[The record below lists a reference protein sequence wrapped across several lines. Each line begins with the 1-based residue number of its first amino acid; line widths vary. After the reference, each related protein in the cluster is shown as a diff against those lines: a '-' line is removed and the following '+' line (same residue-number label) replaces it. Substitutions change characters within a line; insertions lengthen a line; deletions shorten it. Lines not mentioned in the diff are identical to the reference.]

1 MDLQRLPK
9 NALSAS
15 SSLVDLPEYIITSF
29 VPGAQPFLKK
39 YPRLFRVLGVFLA
52 LWYFGPLARLQA
64 LWSRFS
70 SLTVATV
77 NVTSEE
83 DLFGYMVTYLT
94 ERKTLRA
101 DQTLNAI
108 SNPPQEINRRNPR
121 GAEEESNRRAQ
132 NEPKIKYEQDQGWQ
146 LFVFKRRLFWTKR
159 HTGDGH
165 VYIGHRYK
173 RMEILS
179 VSCLGR
185 DTKPVKEMLEE
196 IFQQK
201 KTEERTLTTIRRPT
215 SGGYSGKLSWSR
227 LTSKPRRGLDT
238 VILDGSKKEEVL
250 ADVEEYLD
258 ETTKQFYGNRGIP
271 YRRGYLFF
279 GPPGVG
285 KTSMA
290 LALAAKFNLDVYNM
304 TLLDQDLTDSD
315 LISLLNQLPGKSLL
329 LLEDIDTAGL
339 SRKGKPAA
347 PSRRRQRQATAVNR
361 LVGIP
366 PEKKDDATPDSD
378 DEDAAGQRSNISL
391 SGLLNA
397 IDGVAAPEGH
407 ILIMTTNKPE
417 ALDDALVRAGRISV
431 RVGFAKATRVQAEE
445 IFKRMYVEDTS
456 TSSSD
461 AQKPEPDIKPKEKPE
476 PVVTEERLEELATN
490 FATALPEG
498 EYSPADLQDY
508 LLVHKKDPEKAVA
521 DIVPWMEKMQEE
533 RRKKEDEREAD
544 AEVKRKRK
552 EEKAEAWKEQLRK
565 AMKESTSPEEK
576 GKVEKGAEA
585 KDQAEKS
592 GKGDDD
598 DGTTV

>member
-1 MDLQRLPK
+1 MG
-9 NALSAS
+9 
-15 SSLVDLPEYIITSF
+15 E
-29 VPGAQPFLKK
+29 
-39 YPRLFRVLGVFLA
+39 
-52 LWYFGPLARLQA
+52 
-64 LWSRFS
+64 
-70 SLTVATV
+70 
-77 NVTSEE
+77 
-83 DLFGYMVTYLT
+83 
-94 ERKTLRA
+94 
-101 DQTLNAI
+101 
-108 SNPPQEINRRNPR
+108 
-121 GAEEESNRRAQ
+121 
-132 NEPKIKYEQDQGWQ
+132 
-146 LFVFKRRLFWTKR
+146 
-159 HTGDGH
+159 GH
-165 VYIGHRYK
+165 VYIGNRYK

-185 DTKPVKEMLEE
+185 NTKPVKEMLEE
-196 IFQQK
+196 IFSQK

-339 SRKGKPAA
+339 NRKGKVAP
-347 PSRRRQRQATAVNR
+347 PSRRRQRQAMAVNR

-366 PEKKDDATPDSD
+366 PEKKDDGSPESD
-378 DEDAAGQRSNISL
+378 DEENAGQRSNISL

-417 ALDDALVRAGRISV
+417 ALDEALVRAGRISV
-431 RVGFAKATRVQAEE
+431 RVGFTKATRVQAEE
-445 IFKRMYVEDTS
+445 IFKRMYVDDTS
-456 TSSSD
+456 ATPSPPSETPKPDTTTISSTD
-461 AQKPEPDIKPKEKPE
+461 TKDKEKPE
-476 PVVTEERLEELATN
+476 PIITPSHLEDLSQK
-490 FATALPEG
+490 FASSLPEG

-508 LLVHKKDPEKAVA
+508 LLVHKKDPEKAVT
-521 DIVPWMEKMQEE
+521 DVEGWMEKMREE
-533 RRKKEDEREAD
+533 RQKKEDEKEAD
-544 AEVKRKRK
+544 AEAKRKKK
-552 EEKAEAWKEQLRK
+552 EEKDKKWKEQLREAVK
-565 AMKESTSPEEK
+565 GDAEEGAAEEK
-576 GKVEKGAEA
+576 DGENEKKGEEA
-585 KDQAEKS
+585 KGEETAKD
-592 GKGDDD
+592 
-598 DGTTV
+598 

>member
-1 MDLQRLPK
+1 M
-9 NALSAS
+9 SAS
-15 SSLVDLPEYIITSF
+15 SSLVDLPEYIVTSF

-77 NVTSEE
+77 NITSEE

-108 SNPPQEINRRNPR
+108 SNPPQEINRRTPR
-121 GAEEESNRRAQ
+121 GPEEESNRRAQ

-146 LFVFKRRLFWTKR
+146 LFVYKRRLFWTKR

-185 DTKPVKEMLEE
+185 DTKPVKNMLEE

-271 YRRGYLFF
+271 YRRGYLFY

-339 SRKGKPAA
+339 NRKGKPAA

-366 PEKKDDATPDSD
+366 PEKNDDATPESD
-378 DEDAAGQRSNISL
+378 NEENAGQRSNISL

-431 RVGFAKATRVQAEE
+431 RVGFTKATSVQAEE

-456 TSSSD
+456 SFSADPS
-461 AQKPEPDIKPKEKPE
+461 KPEADSKPKEKSDPA
-476 PVVTEERLEELATN
+476 VTQERLEELATQL
-490 FATALPEG
+490 ATALPEG

-508 LLVHKKDPEKAVA
+508 LLVHKKDPEKAVS
-521 DIVPWMEKMQEE
+521 DIKPWMERMQEE
-533 RRKKEDEREAD
+533 RRKKDDKKEAD
-544 AEVKRKRK
+544 AEAKKKRK

-565 AMKESTSPEEK
+565 AVQESATTAEG
-576 GKVEKGAEA
+576 GKVEKNEVGKTAER
-585 KDQAEKS
+585 
-592 GKGDDD
+592 GKGSSESSK
-598 DGTTV
+598 GNGETEATS